1 MGQQNVGCCLVLL
14 IVVQMMLPAMALPQM
29 FEGRKFA
36 VKPNANKKVVAE
48 KNQVAQP
55 NEGGFNWSSII
66 STFIQMLFGTTNS
79 IDKIDNGTNNQGGF
93 NWMSLVSAGLRLML
107 SALST
112 SSGLDKAD
120 NPEVSPVQ
128 GLLGPLLAS
137 FLGGQDKGDMAALAK
152 QAGNLIQL
160 LSSLLE
166 ALKVSF
172 SQRSSNA
179 RSLGG
184 KDAFSDSAL
193 ASVTIMKGYVNTH
206 TTEDEICKQRIMCD
220 ANRECSRDAPDSGY
234 LFCQLA
240 TYTAGVFLEKST
252 ATSLDAFTQAGR
264 QGRTGQDCSQ
274 IYDQCNEA

>member
-1 MGQQNVGCCLVLL
+1 
-14 IVVQMMLPAMALPQM
+14 MMLPAMALPQV

-79 IDKIDNGTNNQGGF
+79 IDKIDDGTNN
-93 NWMSLVSAGLRLML
+93 
-107 SALST
+107 
-112 SSGLDKAD
+112 
-120 NPEVSPVQ
+120 Q

-193 ASVTIMKGYVNTH
+193 ASVTIMKVIHFFNDLNRLNRTVLDLQGCVNTH

-240 TYTAGVFLEKST
+240 T
-252 ATSLDAFTQAGR
+252 
-264 QGRTGQDCSQ
+264 
-274 IYDQCNEA
+274 